1 MNESFWTFCQILKNY
16 GKFETFARP
25 FGTAYA
31 HMVSGKELG
40 SKSNDNYTK
49 TILARLA
56 AILAILLFFS
66 ARGPK
71 INNIEKKFNEKT

>member
-1 MNESFWTFCQILKNY
+1 
-16 GKFETFARP
+16 
-25 FGTAYA
+25 
-31 HMVSGKELG
+31 MVSGKELG
-40 SKSNDNYTK
+40 GLYNEKCRK

-56 AILAILLFFS
+56 AILAILVFFS

>member
-1 MNESFWTFCQILKNY
+1 MYFLSLFFPWLFH
-16 GKFETFARP
+16 RP
-25 FGTAYA
+25 AVCGMGVGT
-31 HMVSGKELG
+31 HRDVVSGKELG

-56 AILAILLFFS
+56 AILAILLFFF

-71 INNIEKKFNEKT
+71 INNIEKKV